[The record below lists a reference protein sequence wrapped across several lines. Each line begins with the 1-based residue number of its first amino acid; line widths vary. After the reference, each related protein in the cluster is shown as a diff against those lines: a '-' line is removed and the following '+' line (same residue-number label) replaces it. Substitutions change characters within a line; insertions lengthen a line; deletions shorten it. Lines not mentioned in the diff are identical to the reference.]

1 MRSETGDVGQE
12 IYNSRRATVH
22 MRQGMSGRG
31 CETSVAEP
39 EPVGAVLFGRGWSQC
54 EGLAWAPP

>member
-1 MRSETGDVGQE
+1 MGQE
-12 IYNSRRATVH
+12 ICNSGRATVD